1 MSNMYNIIAATDEA
15 TVVAEYTSKYSYIG
29 SYQTEA
35 DLERELIE
43 LLKGQGYQYITIRSE
58 ADLVANLLR
67 QLELLNDYTF
77 SDTEWNRFFAECI
90 ANANEGIEESIRS
103 RSTMFRYFTETMAH
117 SRTSISSIRPT
128 STTTDC
134 R

>member
-43 LLKGQGYQYITIRSE
+43 LLKGQGYQYINIRSE
-58 ADLVANLLR
+58 ADLVANLRR

-90 ANANEGIEESIRS
+90 ANANEGIEEKTRKIQVDHVQILHRDDGSFKNIYLIDKANIHNNRL
-103 RSTMFRYFTETMAH
+103 
-117 SRTSISSIRPT
+117 
-128 STTTDC
+128 
-134 R
+134 